1 MTDAPFPP
9 LAAMPPNP
17 RRAYDKDG
25 REIPPATMANIREQ
39 GINTL
44 WATCQRI
51 GCGHEA
57 KIDASRFPDDMPVP
71 DVGLRLRCS
80 KCGGRNVYTM
90 ADWSASD
97 WHKRY
102 GAGP

>member
-1 MTDAPFPP
+1 MVACLAGARIIPP
-9 LAAMPPNP
+9 RNP

-25 REIPPATMANIREQ
+25 REYPPSHDGARRNH

-44 WATCQRI
+44 WATWAEDRLGQA
-51 GCGHEA
+51 A

-80 KCGGRNVYTM
+80 KCGGRNVQTM
-90 ADWSASD
+90 AELVGERLAQALS
-97 WHKRY
+97 RR
-102 GAGP
+102 